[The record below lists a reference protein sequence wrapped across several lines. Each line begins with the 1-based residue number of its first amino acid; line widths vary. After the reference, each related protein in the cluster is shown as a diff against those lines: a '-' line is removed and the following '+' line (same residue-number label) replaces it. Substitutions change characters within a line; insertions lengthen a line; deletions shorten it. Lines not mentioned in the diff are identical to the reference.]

1 MTISIV
7 SFHILYLMLFKG
19 VYFRLQD
26 FHATTPQIAMVHYLK
41 KKKKKKQLTL
51 FGLLREVPAEFSR
64 FAGMSSAAISQQNL
78 LGFERAQLEFYHL
91 H

>member
-1 MTISIV
+1 MTISIP

-41 KKKKKKQLTL
+41 KKKKKQLTL

-64 FAGMSSAAISQQNL
+64 FAGMLSAAISQQNL
-78 LGFERAQLEFYHL
+78 LGFERAQLEFHHL

>member
-41 KKKKKKQLTL
+41 KKKKKK
-51 FGLLREVPAEFSR
+51 SK
-64 FAGMSSAAISQQNL
+64 
-78 LGFERAQLEFYHL
+78 
-91 H
+91 